1 MEPTASPNRRSFLRR
16 LGRAGLALTAFGGA
30 TACYGLWEA
39 KSLRVRRYDVPV
51 PNLPRP
57 FHGKK
62 VALLADIHHGRYV
75 GLDYVREVVARA
87 NTLRADFFT
96 LAGDFGNEWSRNAE
110 ELPPCLAELARL
122 DSPLGSFAV
131 PGNHDWGHEGRIYR
145 QSIAAVPKLHD
156 LTNRAIRLSLGGEHL
171 WLAGVDDHKRGRPD
185 QAAALRGIPDGAAVV
200 LLSHNPD
207 FAEEHPDPRVGL
219 VLSGH
224 THGGQVRFPCT
235 NAPWAPTRYGPKYL
249 RGLVQGPASRVFVS
263 CGLGLAGAPV
273 RFNVPP
279 EICLLTLVPEAERPP
294 RLPNA

>member
-1 MEPTASPNRRSFLRR
+1 MDR
-16 LGRAGLALTAFGGA
+16 
-30 TACYGLWEA
+30 WEA
-39 KSLRVRRYDVPV
+39 SSIRVRRHDVPV
-51 PNLPRP
+51 PNLPSN
-57 FHGKK
+57 FHGKTI
-62 VALLADIHHGRYV
+62 ALLADLHHGRYV
-75 GLDYVREVVARA
+75 GLDYVREVVKRA
-87 NTLRADFFT
+87 NTLGADFFA
-96 LAGDFGNEWSRNAE
+96 LAGDFAHDRHLNAD

-122 DSPLGSFAV
+122 DSPLGLFAV
-131 PGNHDWGHEGRIYR
+131 PGNHDMLDHGRIYR
-145 QSIAAVPKLHD
+145 RSIAATPKLTD
-156 LTNRAIRLSLGGEHL
+156 LTNGSVRITCHGEHL
-171 WLAGVDDHKRGRPD
+171 WIAGVDDLWQGKPD

-224 THGGQVRFPCT
+224 THGGQVRFPFT
-235 NAPWAPTRYGPKYL
+235 AAPWAPTRYGPKYL

-279 EICLLTLVPEAERPP
+279 EICLLTLVPESRRPP